1 MFYNKCHCLIDNFKF
16 KGKIIYSVIVIIGFV
31 YLNLTE
37 ESKKI
42 FHNILILDAVAYI
55 W

>member
-1 MFYNKCHCLIDNFKF
+1 MFYNKRHCLIDNFKF

-37 ESKKI
+37 ESKKN
-42 FHNILILDAVAYI
+42 FP
-55 W
+55 